1 MSASVARVGE
11 VLRVGPKWAWLIA
24 AVALG
29 GLTAGVALAT
39 RLGMLPMA
47 LGLVLAALVAL
58 VSLRWPLLPLA
69 LFVALIPIEEV
80 VVVGGFGTFSKFA
93 GLLFAISYG
102 VPRLGRLAFR
112 AMPPAAWAYL
122 AWAIISFG
130 WAIDPS
136 TAWAELPTLIQL
148 FVIAILVADVVV
160 RRPDIVR
167 SILWVYS
174 LSAAATALVAIRYFV
189 ALGPSGA
196 DRAFAIPGQGPAQ
209 FAAVLLPA
217 MVFGLCQ
224 LLNGDRRIVS
234 GAVALLTTAGI
245 LVSGT
250 RGAWV
255 GAIVV
260 VFLFILPRLGL
271 RRQILAIAIIALFSI
286 ATLQIPGVSDLILQR
301 AGNAVASGG
310 AGRTDIWTVGITLF
324 RSAPVLGVGYAN
336 FPVADTQNAVR
347 ASDVSTGNYQGA
359 GPHNLVIGTM
369 VELGPIGLLL
379 LAAFLLPLVLR
390 RGWGPD
396 AATVQAALA
405 SLLTAALFL
414 DILSNRKQV
423 WLVIGLAA
431 GLALVRRNGSTVL
444 PDGDYATPD
453 ADRGQILDHGASLR
467 VPDVASAPQPRA

>member
-69 LFVALIPIEEV
+69 LFVALIPIEEL

-336 FPVADTQNAVR
+336 FPVADTQNAIR
-347 ASDVSTGNYQGA
+347 AADVSARHLGA
-359 GPHNLVIGTM
+359 GPHNLVIGTT
-369 VELGPIGLLL
+369 VELGAIGLLL

-396 AATVQAALA
+396 AVAVQASLA

-423 WLVIGLAA
+423 WLLIGLAA
-431 GLALVRRNGSTVL
+431 GLAFVRRKGSFV
-444 PDGDYATPD
+444 PSD
-453 ADRGQILDHGASLR
+453 ADQAPSAVDGRPILDRGTRRPA
-467 VPDVASAPQPRA
+467 PDTSGMP